1 MYKCQLLPVRKED
14 QGLFSRFSAARL
26 RTGCQLLQLSLF
38 VAGKFNLAATHIH
51 LRSWKNVRSHVNVHP
66 PGFLNARSPEKEN
79 QRRFQLAFTVA
90 VFGPG
95 FASTN
100 PEAKTMF
107 DLSWTKQID
116 WINSLNLNCPM
127 FFFFK
132 CVDFVWFCW
141 LLVVGPGLEIQLNL
155 VGGKVYLQKKWFYNE
170 REVLRFFWKGGEW
183 GRWI

>member
-1 MYKCQLLPVRKED
+1 M
-14 QGLFSRFSAARL
+14 
-26 RTGCQLLQLSLF
+26 
-38 VAGKFNLAATHIH
+38 
-51 LRSWKNVRSHVNVHP
+51 HP

-127 FFFFK
+127 FFFLN
-132 CVDFVWFCW
+132 VWILYDFVGCW
-141 LLVVGPGLEIQLNL
+141 WLDLDWKFNSTWLVVKSTSKRSDFIMN
-155 VGGKVYLQKKWFYNE
+155 VKF
-170 REVLRFFWKGGEW
+170 
-183 GRWI
+183 